1 MPDIFGIT
9 CIFSSLATSCPV
21 WKISTHYAG
30 RLPTLMR
37 RTRADAPNPCW
48 CTDANL
54 LHRQTGFL
62 QDCAELW
69 IQLLQIYCV
78 CIRKNILLT
87 LMASRKISLN
97 FFDQLG
103 KICWHFFS
111 NLENFVDLLGLFGH
125 SLDVFGTIQVRHHSL
140 VGWNTAALMRRDRHK
155 PYYARHPQDFQHNHT
170 TLPDILSITCHF
182 PHLASCL
189 HWSAEI
195 AYNCF
200 VMYSSLLSSCPE
212 NFLWYVPKIWHMALS
227 WMARQTFGSIHS

>member
-1 MPDIFGIT
+1 
-9 CIFSSLATSCPV
+9 
-21 WKISTHYAG
+21 
-30 RLPTLMR
+30 MR
-37 RTRADAPNPCW
+37 RTHADAPM
-48 CTDANL
+48 
-54 LHRQTGFL
+54 QTCFIAKPGF
-62 QDCAELW
+62 CKTVPNSEYNYSKFIVSASE
-69 IQLLQIYCV
+69 
-78 CIRKNILLT
+78 KNILLT

-103 KICWHFFS
+103 KIYWHFFS

-189 HWSAEI
+189 HWSVEI
-195 AYNCF
+195 AYNCY
-200 VMYSSLLSSCPE
+200 VMNCSLLWSCLE

>member
-1 MPDIFGIT
+1 MPRFSCVPRVLQPWCSKLGASHIMLDTPRNCCRNHTTMPDIFGIT

-87 LMASRKISLN
+87 LMATRKISLN

-103 KICWHFFS
+103 IICWHFS
-111 NLENFVDLLGLFGH
+111 ATWKILL
-125 SLDVFGTIQVRHHSL
+125 
-140 VGWNTAALMRRDRHK
+140 
-155 PYYARHPQDFQHNHT
+155 
-170 TLPDILSITCHF
+170 
-182 PHLASCL
+182 
-189 HWSAEI
+189 
-195 AYNCF
+195 
-200 VMYSSLLSSCPE
+200 
-212 NFLWYVPKIWHMALS
+212 
-227 WMARQTFGSIHS
+227 TF